1 MSKKQP
7 AKPVVPKRVTTVAT
21 VAHVAVSKGWGGKKT
36 YIRYDLTNDVHIYV
50 PYDKDPINVLE
61 GDTLTFAKD

>member
-7 AKPVVPKRVTTVAT
+7 AAQPVVAKVTYVAL
-21 VAHVAVSKGWGGKKT
+21 SDSWGGKKA
-36 YIRYDLTNDVHIYV
+36 YFRYDLSNDVHIYV
-50 PYDKDPINVLE
+50 PVDKDPLVLSV